1 MVKVGDFVRYEF
13 GKRIVM
19 GIVVEKIVQGP
30 KLPLSMRAAFPK
42 YFYTIDILDSSG
54 TKTSWDVYDCD
65 IESGNLEVLQPS

>member
-19 GIVVEKIVQGP
+19 GIVVEKTVQGP
-30 KLPLSMRAAFPK
+30 KASMREAFPK
-42 YFYTIDILDSSG
+42 YYYTIDIFESGG

-65 IESGNLEVLQPS
+65 IESGNLEILQPS